1 MYERVDEIK
10 PSVEENQQ
18 IAEVTAKSISN
29 WGMFEA
35 DSAECI
41 AYQRGV
47 ADEQQRIIAILC
59 ALGNHDSFQTIIEKI
74 VGGGND

>member
-1 MYERVDEIK
+1 ME
-10 PSVEENQQ
+10 
-18 IAEVTAKSISN
+18 KSISH

-35 DSAECI
+35 DSAEGI

-47 ADEQQRIIAILC
+47 SDEQQRIIAILC

-74 VGGGND
+74 VGGKK